1 MHENDRPARRPFS
14 TQRVFGF
21 ESTLN
26 RLFIVKIMLGL
37 FQRVLLFNHAWLSAR
52 IWFLYFDMIRV
63 VCYTRILRQNIVAS
77 YKNTMLSSS
86 IIPWRPD
93 SLRFTVREVS
103 RKLLEKLFTGLIQSK
118 RSNLNLDWVFI
129 CSLPLR
135 HSTCDDD
142 IYPAPPCNTRT

>member
-1 MHENDRPARRPFS
+1 MEGIFRGNRPCFGRQKYLNWIFIFEIILDLFK
-14 TQRVFGF
+14 RVFATQ
-21 ESTLN
+21 SCLAVCKN
-26 RLFIVKIMLGL
+26 LISFILTWYVLYVILVFCAKI
-37 FQRVLLFNHAWLSAR
+37 
-52 IWFLYFDMIRV
+52 
-63 VCYTRILRQNIVAS
+63 ILRHT
-77 YKNTMLSSS
+77 KNTILSSS

-103 RKLLEKLFTGLIQSK
+103 IKLLEKLFTGLIQSK